1 MSRRDAAPDATLD
14 DVLDVVGCRGD
25 REDER
30 RGVSWVLREDPPAGQ
45 TLTVAT
51 RRLLERVV
59 PLRGPLAVL
68 RGRGFTVRVL
78 IQQAPGDG
86 HVVPAGLFA
95 EAAAWGGAVDVD
107 QFTVVDCADT
117 DPARAGIF
125 LEADAVA
132 AHAATGTDL
141 LVGGYGTPEPAAD
154 PGWVLPWRGRV
165 VDELGAE
172 EGYLQLGLDDGS
184 VLECTGDLVPEEL
197 GLPRP
202 RRAGPARRLRVVDSA
217 VVWPGWLRVVGE
229 GLRVEGTVTEV
240 AATGPGFTFAG
251 GVMSFHDVPAPD
263 RPTAV
268 R

>member
-1 MSRRDAAPDATLD
+1 MSRRDATLD

-30 RGVSWVLREDPPAGQ
+30 RGVSWVLREDPPPGQ

-59 PLRGPLAVL
+59 PLRAPLATL

-78 IQQAPGDG
+78 LQQAPGDG

-95 EAAAWGGAVDVD
+95 EAAAWGGVVDVD
-107 QFTVVDCADT
+107 QFVVVDCGDV
-117 DPARAGIF
+117 DPAGAGIF

-132 AHAATGTDL
+132 ARAATGTDL
-141 LVGGYGTPEPAAD
+141 LVGGYGTPEPAPD

-165 VDELGAE
+165 VREVDAVG
-172 EGYLQLGLDDGS
+172 GYLRLGLDDGS
-184 VLECTGDLVPEEL
+184 VLECAGELVEDDPAPVV
-197 GLPRP
+197 PRP
-202 RRAGPARRLRVVDSA
+202 RRARVVGSA
-217 VVWPGWLRVVGE
+217 VVWPGWVRVVGE
-229 GLRVEGTVTEV
+229 GVRVEGTVSEV
-240 AATGPGFTFAG
+240 AVTGRGFTFAG
-251 GVMSFHDVPAPD
+251 GVMSFHDVPAPGRD
-263 RPTAV
+263 RPTPV